1 VAPLAISLSTGEVIL
16 IVVFAA
22 IPVAL
27 LSFVLGAGDALSQIG
42 KGQFAVQFESDLP
55 RGISDDAASASPQA
69 REAELRQLL
78 EAKAYRQLTRGE
90 QPLDVDAELARL
102 LAQPSAASHG
112 ADPQLVEE
120 VRQLVIARNERR
132 LRRNEEPLDVDREVE
147 RQLRELDGLGQ

>member
-1 VAPLAISLSTGEVIL
+1 MAPVAISLSTGDVIL

-27 LSFVLGAGDALSQIG
+27 LSFVLGAGDALRQIG
-42 KGQFAVQFESDLP
+42 KGQFAVQFDSDLP
-55 RGISDDAASASPQA
+55 RGMSDDDVSTSPQA

-90 QPLDVDAELARL
+90 RPIDVDAELTKL

-132 LRRNEEPLDVDREVE
+132 LRRSEEPLDVDLEVE
-147 RQLRELDGLGQ
+147 RQLRELDSLGQ